1 MGVEYELRETRPFQ
15 KWLKK
20 VDRKV
25 RLTVVVRLA
34 RVEKGNLGDHR
45 SVGGGVSELRFH
57 AGKGPRIYY
66 TNQGETIILLLVGG
80 DKSSQDDD
88 LKAAKKIVKDMRR

>member
-1 MGVEYELRETRPFQ
+1 MAQKSRPESQ
-15 KWLKK
+15 
-20 VDRKV
+20 VDCGCTTGQGGERKPC
-25 RLTVVVRLA
+25 
-34 RVEKGNLGDHR
+34 DHR